1 MTDYHLVRH
10 VAYARPLIVLT
21 VTLGVLGTGATIAQM
36 TLLSRIV
43 AGVFLGR
50 ENRAGVGGLLVLLLV
65 VIVLRAGLLWWGEVV
80 AQRGARRI
88 TARLRERL
96 LTHVA
101 LLGPAYTRGEQT
113 GELAAT
119 AMEGCARLQAYYSGY
134 VPRMALAVLV
144 PVAILAWVLPLDW
157 VSAALLLATAPVIP
171 LLMVA
176 VGSYAQDR
184 AQRQWQVLSRMS
196 AQFLDALQ
204 GLPTLKL
211 FGGGAAERERVATVS
226 SAFGVTTLSVLRV
239 AFLSGLVLEFM
250 TSVSIG
256 LLAVALGLRL
266 LNGEIGFERAF
277 LILLLA
283 PDYYRPLRELGAGRH
298 AALEGRAAAE
308 RIVGIL
314 RTPVPVAPVVAPSS
328 GARSRLAVPL
338 TIELEGVTYT
348 YPGGLQPALRSVDL
362 LLPAG
367 TLTALVGV
375 SGAGKSTLIN
385 LLLRFLSP
393 QGGSVRANGVA
404 VESLSAEAW
413 RTLVA
418 LVPQRPYLFQGSVRD
433 NISLARPNATPE
445 EVARAAGISGA
456 AEFIARLPRGYE
468 TPLGERG
475 ARLSG
480 GEAQRLALARAVLK
494 DAPLLILDE
503 PTSSLD
509 PLSERLVREAVGRLV
524 EGRTVLVVAHRVA
537 TVRAADQI
545 VVLEGGRVVESGRH
559 DDLVA
564 RGGAYACL
572 AQRQHEVAV

>member
-1 MTDYHLVRH
+1 M
-10 VAYARPLIVLT
+10 YARPLIVLT

-50 ENRAGVGGLLVLLLV
+50 EDRAGVGELLVLLLGT
-65 VIVLRAGLLWWGEVV
+65 IVLRAGLLWWGEVM
-80 AQRGARRI
+80 AQRGARSI

-134 VPRMALAVLV
+134 VPQMALAVLV

-184 AQRQWQVLSRMS
+184 ARHQWQALSRMS

-211 FGGGAAERERVATVS
+211 FGRGAAERERVATVS
-226 SAFGVTTLSVLRV
+226 SAFGATTLSVLRV

-283 PDYYRPLRELGAGRH
+283 PEYYRPLRELGAGRH

-308 RIVGIL
+308 RIFGIL
-314 RTPVPVAPVVAPSS
+314 RTPVPAPAVAPTSE
-328 GARSRLAVPL
+328 GHGRLHTPL
-338 TIELEGVTYT
+338 TIELAGVAYT
-348 YPGGLQPALRSVDL
+348 YPGGQQPALRGVDL

-367 TLTALVGV
+367 TLTALVGA
-375 SGAGKSTLIN
+375 SGAGKSTLVN
-385 LLLRFLSP
+385 LLLRFLSL
-393 QGGSVRANGVA
+393 QDGSVRANGVA
-404 VESLSAEAW
+404 LESLSAEAW
-413 RTLVA
+413 RALVA

-433 NISLARPNATPE
+433 NISLARPSATPE
-445 EVARAAGISGA
+445 EVARAAGVSGA
-456 AEFIARLPRGYE
+456 AEFIARLPQGYE
-468 TPLGERG
+468 TLLGERG

-545 VVLEGGRVVESGRH
+545 VVLEEGRVVESGRH
-559 DDLVA
+559 ADLVA
-564 RGGAYACL
+564 RGGTYARL